1 MNNQAF
7 LDYEFAE
14 RQKAFH
20 DWKRAAYA
28 AINAPTFTSNEKAL
42 EWISAMGTAPTMT
55 PDQFK
60 KLISDP
66 QSFMDDNGKFK
77 EMVGKREQALY
88 FAYKSLEVVSDVTFG
103 RESMNPILTRK
114 AIGGLFTQP
123 GNYPIAASFASYQAP
138 QDLDMNWMFAF
149 NSVDLR
155 GALIGKLVDW
165 VGEAKFYELINNESI
180 KYSNIG
186 YDKATD
192 VVKRIFAGGHSI
204 DMDMVGNAPALT
216 LNNAFTS
223 LRLAAEAKKSDIA
236 YSAINDEYDGTE
248 NYATSVV
255 NTFNVAGH
263 TLKNKFVSTKLGINV
278 TPSTLLL
285 MYANPSNQATVEQAL
300 NAIRGTDGTSA
311 IVIHNI
317 RPIFSYKIDATT
329 ATKKA
334 VKLLVPGQKAVHA
347 TFQDLTTNQETHF
360 DTQRVKVAAVEKYNI
375 KFYEEKQNLT
385 VNLEA

>member
-1 MNNQAF
+1 MNTREI
-7 LDYEFAE
+7 LDYEYAE

-20 DWKRAAYA
+20 DWKREVYA

-42 EWISAMGTAPTMT
+42 EWVNAMGATPTMS
-55 PDQFK
+55 PEQFQ

-66 QSFMDDNGKFK
+66 QSFMEDGKFK
-77 EMVGKREQALY
+77 DSVGKREKALY

-103 RESMNPILTRK
+103 RRESNPILSK

-123 GNYPIAASFASYQAP
+123 GNYPVAASFASYQAP
-138 QDLDMNWMFAF
+138 QDLDMNWMQAF

-155 GALIGKLVDW
+155 GAMIGKLVDW
-165 VGEAKFYELINNESI
+165 VGEAKFYELLNNEPI

-192 VVKRIFAGGHSI
+192 VVKRIFAGGHAI
-204 DMDMVGNAPALT
+204 DMDMVGNSPALT

-223 LRLAAEAKKSDIA
+223 LRLAAEAKKADVA

-263 TLKNKFVSTKLGINV
+263 TLKNKFVSSKLGISV

-300 NAIRGTDGTSA
+300 NAIRGTDGTSP

-334 VKLLVPGQKAVHA
+334 VRLLIPGQKAVHA
-347 TFQDLTTNQETHF
+347 TFQDLTTNQESHF
-360 DTQRVKVAAVEKYNI
+360 DTQRIKVAAVEKYNI
-375 KFYEEKQNLT
+375 KFYETKQNLI